1 MEDTINII
9 VQKPYLDPEKDI
21 CFGGNEEEEMIKK
34 FNYIDILW
42 YAPYDSEEKLEKW
55 KAFTNINV
63 IKVINENEFIQK
75 AIKEPHL
82 SLIII
87 TTGPFAEATIP
98 KIGEDIGLPV
108 IIVYTQNIEYYINWA
123 TKYKHFINRVFSLPS
138 QIFELL
144 LKIHKDL
151 FNIPLFEYELNYQRE
166 FNFNY
171 YDYVTRKEL
180 LINKNNFSLKLN
192 KYEKFSFY
200 CQEYFQRVLDNLNFK
215 RTFISD
221 SNFLLNVF
229 YSKSMKNILN
239 IKFACEPVLM
249 LEYDIFNVLSFANE
263 LAFILI
269 KLTIISLYFSK
280 YAFLFYDL
288 SYSEI
293 ELILKE
299 NTTLSELRKDYNEL
313 SSHLDILIIKIMEE
327 KKSILKESTHL
338 RFVHTFLI
346 KFLKLLIKS
355 MVGIEFNEYVK
366 FPSVVK
372 YIMDID
378 FCFKLFFYRI
388 YGWFNDPKYKMLCRG
403 AIDEE
408 DKRILNF
415 ISYTDQNIVKEK
427 EASKYVSIEDINRI
441 NKTLKFKNCIVIGNE
456 NFHNKIKNIE
466 KSLVLEKI
474 DYLSS
479 IQIRDYYIKERN
491 KIDELRNFDYF
502 IIIKE
507 EEAENMYKELYLI
520 QNEFCLDLILI
531 IFFED
536 KNMLINKR
544 FLMTGYF
551 LSSFI
556 AYNTDEI
563 VNYINCQENLN
574 CSNNFLDIS
583 SKIMKTMNKLNIVN
597 IPKILEEKQDIS
609 DRLSS
614 EDGWELV
621 DSVPDEIFSR
631 TILFSAGKSICHDT
645 IRLNIFKIFKEK
657 NLQTIFYKKY
667 CKYFFK
673 SLYPENF
680 KFLNSFIKQFV
691 YAYTLE
697 EEQYNQSF
705 YYIINKDL
713 RSGEFSKI
721 EKYLEIISVMN
732 YAFKTKQISCY
743 EGDLYRATKI
753 TKDFIENKIIV
764 GKSLTNLSFWS
775 ATKSRE
781 KAEEFLSQSFRN
793 ILFMIKT
800 KKNNIDVHTEK
811 ISYFPEEEEVL
822 FLPYSKFLIKSKE
835 KEIFENKEIYKVELE
850 GLDNEHER
858 ENINSMKF
866 SKENLQ
872 IYLGLTE

>member
-1 MEDTINII
+1 MEDTVNII

-21 CFGGNEEEEMIKK
+21 SFGGNEEEEMIKK
-34 FNYIDILW
+34 FNSYDILW

-63 IKVINENEFIQK
+63 IKVTNEIEFIQK
-75 AIKEPHL
+75 AIEPHL
-82 SLIII
+82 KLLII
-87 TTGPFAEATIP
+87 TTGPFAEATFP
-98 KIGEDIGLPV
+98 KIGEDINLPL
-108 IIVYTQNIEYYINWA
+108 IIIFTQNIEYYKNWS
-123 TKYKHFINRVFSLPS
+123 TKYKHIINLVLSLPS
-138 QIFELL
+138 QIFEFL
-144 LKIHKDL
+144 LKCHEDL
-151 FNIPLFEYELNYQRE
+151 FNIPLFEYELNYQKE
-166 FNFNY
+166 FIFNY
-171 YDYVTRKEL
+171 YDYVTKKEL

-192 KYEKFSFY
+192 KYEKFSIHS
-200 CQEYFQRVLDNLNFK
+200 QRYFQRVLGSLNFK

-221 SNFLLNVF
+221 CNFLLNVF

-249 LEYDIFNVLSFANE
+249 LEYDVFDVLSFANE
-263 LAFILI
+263 LASILI

-299 NTTLSELRKDYNEL
+299 KTTLSELRKDYNDL
-313 SSHLDILIIKIMEE
+313 ISHLDILIIKIMEE
-327 KKSILKESTHL
+327 KKSILKESIHL
-338 RFVHTFLI
+338 RFVHIFLI
-346 KFLKLLIKS
+346 KFLKLLIKA
-355 MVGIEFNEYVK
+355 MLEIEFDEYIK
-366 FPSVVK
+366 FPTVVK
-372 YIMDID
+372 YLMDID
-378 FCFKLFFYRI
+378 FCLKLFFYRI
-388 YGWFNDPKYKMLCRG
+388 YGWFRDPNYKMFCRG

-427 EASKYVSIEDINRI
+427 EASKYVSIEDINSI

-479 IQIRDYYIKERN
+479 IQIRNYLKERN
-491 KIDELRNFDYF
+491 KNHKTRNFDYF
-502 IIIKE
+502 IIIKA

-520 QNEFCLDLILI
+520 QNEFCLNLILI

-544 FLMTGYF
+544 SLMTGYF

-574 CSNNFLDIS
+574 CSHNFLDIS
-583 SKIMKTMNKLNIVN
+583 SKIMKTLNKLNIVN
-597 IPKILEEKQDIS
+597 IPKTLEEKQDIT

-621 DSVPDEIFSR
+621 DSIPDEIFSR
-631 TILFSAGKSICHDT
+631 TILFSVGKSMCQDT
-645 IRLNIFKIFKEK
+645 IRLNIFKLFKEK
-657 NLQTIFYKKY
+657 NLQTIFYNKY
-667 CKYFFK
+667 CKYFFN
-673 SLYPENF
+673 SLYPENV
-680 KFLNSFIKQFV
+680 KFMNSFIKQFV

-697 EEQYNQSF
+697 EEKYNQSF

-732 YAFKTKQISCY
+732 YALKTKQISCY
-743 EGDLYRATKI
+743 EGELFRATKI
-753 TKDFIENKIIV
+753 ANDFIENKIIV

-775 ATKSRE
+775 ATKSE
-781 KAEEFLSQSFRN
+781 DKAKEFLSQPFRN
-793 ILFMIKT
+793 ILFSIKT
-800 KKNNIDVHTEK
+800 KKNNIDVDKEK
-811 ISYFPEEEEVL
+811 ISYFADEEEVL
-822 FLPYSKFLIKSKE
+822 FLPYSKFLIKSKG
-835 KEIFENKEIYKVELE
+835 KIIINNKEVYKVELE
-850 GLDNEHER
+850 GLDNEKER
-858 ENINSMKF
+858 EKINSIEF

-872 IYLGLTE
+872 VYLGLSE

>member
-1 MEDTINII
+1 MGDTINII
-9 VQKPYLDPEKDI
+9 VQKPYLDPEKNI
-21 CFGGNEEEEMIKK
+21 SFGGNEEEEMIKN
-34 FNYIDILW
+34 FNFIDILW

-63 IKVINENEFIQK
+63 IKITNESEFIQK
-75 AIKEPHL
+75 AIKEPH
-82 SLIII
+82 SNLILI

-98 KIGEDIGLPV
+98 KIGEDINLPT
-108 IIVYTQNIEYYINWA
+108 IIIYTQNIEHYKNLS
-123 TKYKHFINRVFSLPS
+123 TKYKHIINRVFSLPS
-138 QIFELL
+138 QMFEFL
-144 LKIHKDL
+144 LKVHK
-151 FNIPLFEYELNYQRE
+151 NIYYIPLFEYEINYQKE
-166 FNFNY
+166 FSFNY
-171 YDYVTRKEL
+171 YDYVTKKEL

-192 KYEKFSFY
+192 KYEKFLV
-200 CQEYFQRVLDNLNFK
+200 CVQRYFRMALENLNFK

-229 YSKSMKNILN
+229 YSQTMKNILN
-239 IKFACEPVLM
+239 IQFACEPVLM
-249 LEYDIFNVLSFANE
+249 LEYDIFDVLSFANE

-269 KLTIISLYFSK
+269 KLTITSLYFSK

-299 NTTLSELRKDYNEL
+299 NTTLSGIRKDYNEL
-313 SSHLDILIIKIMEE
+313 SSHLDILMKKIMEE
-327 KKSILKESTHL
+327 KKSILKESTHI
-338 RFVHTFLI
+338 RFVHIFLI
-346 KFLKLLIKS
+346 KFLKLLIKA
-355 MVGIEFNEYVK
+355 MLGFEFDEYAK
-366 FPSVVK
+366 FPTVVK
-372 YIMDID
+372 YLMDID

-388 YGWFNDPKYKMLCRG
+388 YGWFKDPNYKMKCRG

-415 ISYTDQNIVKEK
+415 ISYTDQNIIKEK
-427 EASKYVSIEDINRI
+427 EASKYVSLEDINSI
-441 NKTLKFKNCIVIGNE
+441 NKTLKLKNCIVIGNE

-466 KSLVLEKI
+466 KSLALEKI

-479 IQIRDYYIKERN
+479 NQIRDYIKARN
-491 KIDELRNFDYF
+491 EKDKPRNFDYI
-502 IIIKE
+502 IIIKD

-520 QNEFCLDLILI
+520 QNNFSLDLLLI

-544 FLMTGYF
+544 SLITGYF
-551 LSSFI
+551 LSIFN

-574 CSNNFLDIS
+574 CSHNFLDIS
-583 SKIMKTMNKLNIVN
+583 SKIMKTLNKLNIVN
-597 IPKILEEKQDIS
+597 IPKILEEKQDIA
-609 DRLSS
+609 DRLIS

-621 DSVPDEIFSR
+621 DSIPDEIFKR
-631 TILFSAGKSICHDT
+631 TILFSAGKSICQDT

-657 NLQTIFYKKY
+657 NLQTIFYNKY
-667 CKYFFK
+667 CKYFFN
-673 SLYPENF
+673 SLYPGHF

-697 EEQYNQSF
+697 EKKYNESF

-732 YAFKTKQISCY
+732 YAIKTKQITYY
-743 EGDLYRATKI
+743 EGELFRATKI
-753 TKDFIENKIIV
+753 TKDFVENKIIV

-781 KAEEFLSQSFRN
+781 KAEKFLSQSFRN
-793 ILFMIKT
+793 ILFWIKT
-800 KKNNIDVHTEK
+800 KKNNIDVDEEK
-811 ISYFPEEEEVL
+811 ISYFPKEREVL

-835 KEIFENKEIYKVELE
+835 KKIFKNKEFYEVQLE

-866 SKENLQ
+866 SRENLQ
-872 IYLGLTE
+872 IFLGLTE